1 MAMVIISLGLIA
13 AALVLFSGKVYRDL
27 AYDNH
32 RKSLTNVVHLKIY
45 DFIGTLFVNTRDLGM
60 AMQNDSQLRAAHQA
74 QDRNRLTEL
83 IESQFR
89 QYFTTTGIIR
99 LHKIYVLGSDL
110 SLLAQSSAGIDDI
123 DDETLCSDFRTQMQ
137 NRSRAERLKVSSGL
151 CLHRGRVFYN
161 VILPIGALRALGYLQ
176 IVVDPGYAFRRLQE
190 SLGLPTRI
198 THPDGTIAFQSQTW
212 PMEAEYGRFLKA
224 TYVLVADDFGMG
236 LSVDVM
242 EEVAPFESELNRINR
257 TVAFA
262 TTLLVLPAMVFS
274 FVLVR
279 RAIRPL
285 AQLRNAAA
293 QLARG
298 EESQVVES
306 SVLEVDA
313 AVDAFNSM
321 SQKIS
326 NLISSLE
333 AENEE
338 RRRAEALLTEH
349 GTRLEEL
356 VAERTTDLAIA
367 RDQALAASRV
377 KSSFLANMSH
387 ELRTPLNAI
396 LGYSEMLDEDV
407 IACGAEKLRPD
418 IDRIRMSGKHLLQ
431 LIDNIL
437 DLSKIEAGKMDVNI
451 TRANVEELVREVVKA
466 TEPIAK
472 KNRNQLEVKIAA
484 FQEAVYIDTS
494 KTRQILFNLLSN
506 ACKFTENGTIS
517 VSVIRLCD
525 RDGEWIQFRVAD
537 TGIGIAHEVINRLFQ
552 DFTQADSSST
562 RYYEGSGLGL
572 AICRRFCDLLKGR
585 IRVSSR
591 AGKGSIFTVEIPSRP
606 PMNMS
611 SHPSPKVD

>member
-1 MAMVIISLGLIA
+1 MALVIISLGLIA

-32 RKSLTNVVHLKIY
+32 RKSLTNVIHLKIY
-45 DFIGTLFVNTRDLGM
+45 DFIGALFVNTRDLGM
-60 AMQNDSQLRAAHQA
+60 AMQNDGQLRAAHHA
-74 QDRNRLTEL
+74 RDRSKLTEF
-83 IESQFR
+83 IKSQFY
-89 QYFTTTGIIR
+89 QYFTTTGILR

-110 SLLAQSSAGIDDI
+110 SLLAHSSDGIDDL
-123 DDETLCSDFRTQMQ
+123 DDETLCSNFRTQLQ
-137 NRSRAERLKVSSGL
+137 NRTRAERLKVSSGL

-161 VILPIGALRALGYLQ
+161 VILPIGALRAMGYLQ
-176 IVVDPGYAFRRLQE
+176 IIVDPGHAFRRIQE
-190 SLGLPTRI
+190 SLGFPTRI

-212 PMEAEYGRFLKA
+212 PMETEQERFLKA
-224 TYVLVADDFGMG
+224 TYVLVADDSGMG
-236 LSVDVM
+236 LNVDVM
-242 EEVAPFESELNRINR
+242 EEIAPFEKELKRINR
-257 TVAFA
+257 TIAFA

-274 FVLVR
+274 FLLVR

-285 AQLRNAAA
+285 ANLRTAAA

-298 EESQVVES
+298 EETQVVES

-313 AVDAFNSM
+313 AVDAFNHM
-321 SQKIS
+321 SRKIS
-326 NLISSLE
+326 HLISSLE

-407 IACGAEKLRPD
+407 VACGAEKLRPD
-418 IDRIRMSGKHLLQ
+418 IDRIRLSGKHLLQ

-437 DLSKIEAGKMDVNI
+437 DLSKIEAGKMDVNV
-451 TRANVEELVREVVKA
+451 TRANIEELVRNVVKA

-472 KNRNQLEVKIAA
+472 KNRNQLEVKIAV
-484 FQEAVYIDTS
+484 FQEPVFIDIS

-517 VSVIRLCD
+517 ISVIRLCD
-525 RDGEWIQFRVAD
+525 SDGDWIQFRVAD
-537 TGIGIAHEVINRLFQ
+537 TGIGIAHDVINRLFQ
-552 DFTQADSSST
+552 DFTQADNSST

-591 AGKGSIFTVEIPSRP
+591 AGKGSQFTVEIPSGLPANR
-606 PMNMS
+606 S
-611 SHPSPKVD
+611 GHPSPKVD